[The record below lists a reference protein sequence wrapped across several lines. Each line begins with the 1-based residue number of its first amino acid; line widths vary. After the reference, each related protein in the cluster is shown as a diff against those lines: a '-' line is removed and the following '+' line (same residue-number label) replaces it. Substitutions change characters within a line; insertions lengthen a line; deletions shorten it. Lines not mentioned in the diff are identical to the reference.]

1 MIGDEFILG
10 VNYWP
15 QRKAMFMWREFDRAA
30 IEDDLAT
37 ISGMGIS
44 SVRTFLLWEDFQPLP
59 KSVSTIMLD
68 RLVDFLE
75 IADAR
80 NPTVLPSLFTGYM
93 SGLIWLPPWMLQAT
107 VSEHQP
113 PVFSMDKVRR
123 NMPKNP
129 YIDVEIIEAQIFCLR
144 EVTNALAG
152 HPALL
157 GWDLGNE
164 PSRWAVP
171 PDETSAN
178 LWLQAMVETLKE
190 RDDAIPIT
198 LGLNGLDLENR
209 AGLTAKL
216 AGEHLDYLSIQVW
229 TQNVAWSTGPLDLA
243 VVPFFGVV
251 AEWLGSKPVMVQEFG
266 VPTIPILSDS
276 ASRQFRAAKESFLVS
291 EDDLAAQVAEAI
303 ANIGRFNIGGVFWKS
318 YGDYHPTIWKWPPLA
333 KNVGERFCGLLR
345 HDGSPKPVAAAF
357 VAANTGPSKEELT
370 RDWLDM
376 PEEDFYKDPRSSLAR
391 LYHRFRE
398 HYSFG

>member
-1 MIGDEFILG
+1 
-10 VNYWP
+10 
-15 QRKAMFMWREFDRAA
+15 
-30 IEDDLAT
+30 
-37 ISGMGIS
+37 
-44 SVRTFLLWEDFQPLP
+44 
-59 KSVSTIMLD
+59 
-68 RLVDFLE
+68 
-75 IADAR
+75 
-80 NPTVLPSLFTGYM
+80 
-93 SGLIWLPPWMLQAT
+93 
-107 VSEHQP
+107 
-113 PVFSMDKVRR
+113 
-123 NMPKNP
+123 
-129 YIDVEIIEAQIFCLR
+129 
-144 EVTNALAG
+144 
-152 HPALL
+152 
-157 GWDLGNE
+157 
-164 PSRWAVP
+164 
-171 PDETSAN
+171 
-178 LWLQAMVETLKE
+178 
-190 RDDAIPIT
+190 